1 MNIYKN
7 NLEYKVMNR
16 LILFSKND
24 FVSFIEQDMDKYFA
38 NMTKYDLY
46 ARKVDGISE
55 LKTKSTSR
63 FVNYSTN
70 YIQQVKQ
77 NIPKLNKFLTDIG
90 LIIDKPWIL
99 SNTSYSYE
107 SSLPHTR
114 GSIMFIPEGAGI
126 ATLLHER
133 LHIIQRLRPEL
144 FEQYF
149 KNSGWTIT
157 KIKKDPLQRANP
169 DITDVIYIDSDGNIL
184 SELYNSKTPNDI
196 SDVSGEM
203 HPNEQSVYEIVE
215 LYISLVD

>member
-1 MNIYKN
+1 
-7 NLEYKVMNR
+7 MNR

-24 FVSFIEQDMDKYFA
+24 FISFIEQDADKYFA
-38 NMTKYDLY
+38 NMSKYDLY
-46 ARKVDGISE
+46 ARKVGDVFE

-63 FVNYSTN
+63 FINYSSD
-70 YIQQVKQ
+70 YIQRVKQ
-77 NIPKLNKFLTDIG
+77 NIPKLNKFLADVG
-90 LIIDKPWIL
+90 LTIDKPWVL

-149 KNSGWTIT
+149 KNSGWNAT
-157 KIKKDPLQRANP
+157 KIQKDLLQRTNP
-169 DITDVIYIDSDGNIL
+169 DITDVIYIDSIGNIL
-184 SELYNSKTPNDI
+184 SEIYNSETPTGI

-203 HPNEQSVYEIVE
+203 HPNEQSVYEIVR
-215 LYISLVD
+215 LFLLNGN